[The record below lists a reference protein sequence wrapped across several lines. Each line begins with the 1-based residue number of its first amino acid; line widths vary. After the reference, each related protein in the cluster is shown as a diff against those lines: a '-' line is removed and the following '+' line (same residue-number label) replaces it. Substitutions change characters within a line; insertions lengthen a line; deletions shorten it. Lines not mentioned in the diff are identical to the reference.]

1 MRSPRL
7 LLLTFFASVLLGLGL
22 GLVRVCADGG
32 AMGGAYRTCEC
43 RGREWQVFD
52 RTAADGPRRTV
63 CLGLV
68 RSRRCYQSRAG
79 PEVTC
84 AP

>member
-1 MRSPRL
+1 VRGLRL
-7 LLLTFFASVLLGLGL
+7 LLFTLLASVLLGLGF

-32 AMGGAYRTCEC
+32 AMGGAYRTCKC
-43 RGREWQVFD
+43 RGREWQLYD
-52 RTAADGPRRTV
+52 QTAADGPRRTV

-79 PEVTC
+79 PEVSC
-84 AP
+84 DQ